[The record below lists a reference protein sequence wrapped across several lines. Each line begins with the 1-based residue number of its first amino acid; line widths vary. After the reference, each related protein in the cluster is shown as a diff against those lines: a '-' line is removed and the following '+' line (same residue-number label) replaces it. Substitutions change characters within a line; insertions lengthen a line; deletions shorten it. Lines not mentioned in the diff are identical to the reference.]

1 MLNLHLFHKVVKIYY
16 YLREKYL
23 TNKSNAMKTKLFL
36 LLLISFVVTGAKS
49 QDCQEIMDYYNLKID
64 ELVGKWQEISSDYD
78 EEKTNPVYAKVF
90 TTPVLYNSVIKNA
103 FNVEDESEEREVLSM
118 DDQRAE
124 AVDALMLDLYK
135 EAPALIEMTE
145 NELRSEKSVMEYKP
159 EIMGLNL
166 NINRGVMPN
175 DVVGGM
181 KTTVV
186 KPNYWKFSGRTSLT
200 FTQNFISDNWYQG
213 GESNYAMLATIDLDL
228 NYDDQDRITW
238 TNHFDLD
245 LGFATSQADTV
256 HSFRTNTDK
265 LRLESTFG
273 YKLIKNLDVA
283 AKLKVESQMLPN
295 YPINTQDF
303 ISNCLAPLDANA
315 SVGLNYKPDL
325 GKFKLEI
332 YLAPLSAYNFRY
344 VHYKELAARYGIE
357 ESKRF
362 KQDFG
367 TQLVVTIPTYQL
379 TSFLDLYS
387 RLEYY
392 TDYKRS
398 FFQWETK
405 FNVALSK
412 YFTAS
417 LMLNTRF
424 DDSVIKDENW
434 KYWQLKE
441 LFTLGV
447 AYAW

>member
-1 MLNLHLFHKVVKIYY
+1 
-16 YLREKYL
+16 
-23 TNKSNAMKTKLFL
+23 MKTKLFL

-49 QDCQEIMDYYNLKID
+49 QDNQEILDYYNLKID
-64 ELVGKWQEISSDYD
+64 ELVGKWQDVSSDYD

-103 FNVEDESEEREVLSM
+103 FSTETKSEESDLLAM
-118 DDQRAE
+118 DDQRTE
-124 AVDALMLDLYK
+124 VIDALMLDMYK
-135 EAPALIEMTE
+135 EAPELVAMTE
-145 NELRSEKSVMEYKP
+145 GELRNEKSVMAYKP
-159 EIMGLNL
+159 NITGLNL
-166 NINRGVMPN
+166 NINRGFMPQ

-200 FTQNFISDNWYQG
+200 FTQSFISDNWYQG
-213 GESNYAMLATIDLDL
+213 GEKNYYAMLATIDLDL
-228 NYDDQDRITW
+228 NYDNQDRLSW
-238 TNHFDLD
+238 TNHFDFD
-245 LGFATSQADTV
+245 LGFATYENEAKLGIK
-256 HSFRTNTDK
+256 TNTDK
-265 LRLESTFG
+265 LRLESTLG
-273 YKLIKNLDVA
+273 YKLVKSLDLA
-283 AKLKVESQMLPN
+283 AKVKAETQSLPYYN
-295 YPINTQDF
+295 GDVLQSAF
-303 ISNCLAPLDANA
+303 VSPLDANA

-325 GKFKLEI
+325 GKFKIEI
-332 YLAPLSAYNFRY
+332 YLAPFSGYNCRY
-344 VHYKELAARYGIE
+344 VYHDALTEAYGIE
-357 ESKRF
+357 NGHF

-367 TQLVVTIPTYQL
+367 TQLVVTIPTYQI
-379 TSFLDLYS
+379 TSFLDVYS

-392 TDYKRS
+392 TDYHRA

-424 DDSVIKDENW
+424 DDSVAMHENW
-434 KYWQLKE
+434 KFWQLKE